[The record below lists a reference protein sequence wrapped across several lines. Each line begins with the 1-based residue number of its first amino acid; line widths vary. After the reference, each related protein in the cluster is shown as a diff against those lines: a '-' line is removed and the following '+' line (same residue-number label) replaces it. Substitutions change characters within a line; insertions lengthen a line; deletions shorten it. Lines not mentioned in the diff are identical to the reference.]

1 MPHAV
6 QVVSNTSFSL
16 ASSNSTLSVAVI
28 FWGALIGGGGRSP
41 PFDMFAPPAPTPPS
55 LTPPTPLALPPPMT
69 EPLAAEAL
77 RPPLG
82 PPTADDD
89 EETCEEQSFPP
100 GAVRRSNCIFSI
112 LAARLMKI
120 YRLILIKE
128 LMKET
133 NKHTTNIKNF

>member
-41 PFDMFAPPAPTPPS
+41 PFDMFAPPAPTPS

-133 NKHTTNIKNF
+133 NKYTTNIKNF